1 MFYINQ
7 QGERKMLFKGKK
19 ENKEEAQQ
27 WFYKGQD
34 FAYQKRY
41 RDALACYEKA
51 LQLNPNDGGAKA
63 GRRIVMEAISRGE
76 GI

>member
-1 MFYINQ
+1 
-7 QGERKMLFKGKK
+7 MLFKGKK
-19 ENKEEAQQ
+19 VNKEEAQQ
-27 WFYKGQD
+27 GFYKGQD

-51 LQLNPNDGGAKA
+51 LQLNPNDGGAMA
-63 GRRIVMEAISRGE
+63 ARRIVMEAISRGE